1 MPGTIRFR
9 LSPEAQRLLS
19 PILGEKQVA
28 GAVIE
33 QQTYDA
39 ISPALQQV
47 LSDCAH
53 DSFDEQSARMARAA
67 AELGGHTTTT
77 PLSAAELMAA
87 ARGFRD
93 AADFAGTRLHDPTR
107 ETRYRAQ
114 AALLDWERL
123 AAPGAE
129 PVVDARRAL
138 ERNGADAA
146 RWLRS
151 SRPRKATEVASVV
164 ESLAELMAK
173 EGLSTVPLGLA
184 RALMRG
190 GHEAREVGAY
200 LAAAKGNRQLGAA
213 RIAVLLLEH
222 LETSGQSLP
231 ALDRHA
237 APAQR
242 RCRPAGVQR
251 DLRGSVA
258 PVHRR
263 RPGRRRVLRGSEGHR
278 RPRRWPRAAWRTPW
292 HRRAGAVAGCGDE
305 ARHQLG
311 GRR

>member
-33 QQTYDA
+33 QQTFDA

-67 AELGGHTTTT
+67 AELGGHATTT

-138 ERNGADAA
+138 ERNGADARKVA
-146 RWLRS
+146 ALFAAGG
-151 SRPRKATEVASVV
+151 RPTEVASVV

-200 LAAAKGNRQLGAA
+200 LAAAKENRQLGAA

-222 LETSGQSLP
+222 LETSG
-231 ALDRHA
+231 
-237 APAQR
+237 
-242 RCRPAGVQR
+242 
-251 DLRGSVA
+251 
-258 PVHRR
+258 
-263 RPGRRRVLRGSEGHR
+263 
-278 RPRRWPRAAWRTPW
+278 
-292 HRRAGAVAGCGDE
+292 
-305 ARHQLG
+305 
-311 GRR
+311 